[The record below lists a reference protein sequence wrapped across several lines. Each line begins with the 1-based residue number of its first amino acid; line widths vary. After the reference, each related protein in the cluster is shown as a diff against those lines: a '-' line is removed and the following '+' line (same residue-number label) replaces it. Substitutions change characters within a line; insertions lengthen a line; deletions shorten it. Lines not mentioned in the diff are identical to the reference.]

1 MIKRIVSRMFIAITA
16 LSFFSGLIFAKGGEF
31 NEVVHLI
38 EAHYH
43 VKHRGIPLLG
53 KVGMKA
59 ARAISRDGEPGSL
72 KLALFEDQDFAPDE
86 SANFSRAMRDTLQP
100 DWQPLVEVR
109 EQRSA
114 EQTYIYLKEAG
125 KFYKILLVNIERRDA
140 TALQVEISPEKL
152 AELLRDPNGMGKT
165 LADEATGDSAPE

>member
-1 MIKRIVSRMFIAITA
+1 MIKGTISRMLIAVTA
-16 LSFFSGLIFAKGGEF
+16 LSLFSSSISAKGGEF
-31 NEVVHLI
+31 NEVVRLI
-38 EAHYH
+38 ETHYH
-43 VKHRGIPLLG
+43 VKHRGIPLVG
-53 KVGMKA
+53 KIGLKA
-59 ARAISRDGEPGSL
+59 ARTISRYTEPGSL
-72 KLALFEDQDFAPDE
+72 KLALFEDQDFSPDE
-86 SANFSRAMRDTLQP
+86 GANFSRAMRDTLQP

-109 EQRSA
+109 EQRSS

-125 KFYKILLVNIERRDA
+125 KLFKILLVNIERRDA